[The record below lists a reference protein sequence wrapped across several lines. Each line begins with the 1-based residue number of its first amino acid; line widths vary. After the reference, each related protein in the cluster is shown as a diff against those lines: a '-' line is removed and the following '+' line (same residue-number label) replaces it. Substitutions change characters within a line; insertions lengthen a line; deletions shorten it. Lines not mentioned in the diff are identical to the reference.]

1 MDHLDRN
8 VQRRLA
14 GDENDPPPSALPHP
28 RHVVTRQADTAHDI
42 GIEIAMPIRVSDRL
56 ERRRFENS
64 EIVHQDIGI
73 AGAPQKIRHAIGA
86 GEIGGDPF
94 DAATGNLLQEPLLCG
109 LHAVGAAP
117 IDDDRRAAVREPARD
132 READTGGR
140 TRHDRSLAAQ
150 IDDHAASWR

>member
-1 MDHLDRN
+1 
-8 VQRRLA
+8 
-14 GDENDPPPSALPHP
+14 
-28 RHVVTRQADTAHDI
+28 
-42 GIEIAMPIRVSDRL
+42 MPIRVSDRL

-64 EIVHQDIGI
+64 EIVHQDVGL
-73 AGAPQKIRHAIGA
+73 AGAPQKVRHAIGA
-86 GEIGGDPF
+86 GEIGGDSV